1 MSSIII
7 DGYNVIGVLHSD
19 MEAERRRFI
28 ESLMEYRKQKGHEI
42 TVVFDGWREGRG
54 SEQAS
59 VTGGVRVVYS
69 ALGEK
74 ADAVIKRMISAGTGR
89 QWIVISSDRDIQAH
103 AWARGAVPVGA
114 EDFLRRLES
123 SGRQE
128 KRTAAEDEYDRPQR
142 KGNPRQPSKKD
153 RALKKALEKL

>member
-1 MSSIII
+1 LSSIIV
-7 DGYNVIGVLHSD
+7 DGYNVIGVLHAD

-28 ESLMEYRKQKGHEI
+28 ESLMQYRKRKGHEI

-54 SEQAS
+54 SEQSS
-59 VTGGVRVVYS
+59 VTGGVRVMYS

-74 ADAVIKRMISAGTGR
+74 ADAVIKRMITGTGR

-114 EDFLRRLES
+114 EDFLRSMEIA
-123 SGRQE
+123 GGQGE
-128 KRTAAEDEYDRPQR
+128 QKADEDEYDRPQR
-142 KGNPRQPSKKD
+142 KGNPRQPSKKEK
-153 RALKKALEKL
+153 ALKKALEKL